1 MAIQQ
6 AEVEWGE
13 KERGGVEVQVV
24 GEERPPAGLRVRGLE
39 ALRPARL
46 PATVRDARPPVMG
59 LLHSIRQLHHPLYL
73 PQAQR
78 MKCSLLCLKTTTPCG
93 QFSGESR
100 LSR

>member
-1 MAIQQ
+1 M
-6 AEVEWGE
+6 EWGE

-46 PATVRDARPPVMG
+46 PATVRDARRTVGG
-59 LLHSIRQLHHPLYL
+59 LLHSARRQLHHPSYL
-73 PQAQR
+73 HQAQR
-78 MKCSLLCLKTTTPCG
+78 MKYSLLRLKTTTPCG